1 MELTSRLQD
10 RDTSRAKFQ
19 VRLEFLQFQIPSMQE
34 QDAGDWE
41 LVRKDEV
48 GSLPEDLRKTST
60 HGRSPEKET
69 KP

>member
-34 QDAGDWE
+34 QDAGERALLAKLQILSDSKGDMTI
-41 LVRKDEV
+41 LVLPKCKA
-48 GSLPEDLRKTST
+48 GSDV
-60 HGRSPEKET
+60 
-69 KP
+69 